1 MKATFRAGDA
11 VVAWAM
17 VVGAC
22 GAPASTAQV
31 RYAAPVDPAK
41 AQITVLYDAF
51 GVSPGMQQ
59 DWGYAALI
67 EYGGKRILFDT
78 GNNGDT
84 LAQNAKAKGVDL
96 SRLDFVVMSHRHGD
110 HVGGLAM
117 LRKLNPNVTI
127 YAPKEGF
134 GVFGADLPS
143 AFYRKDES
151 LPAEQ
156 RYYGG
161 KPPDVMRFGT
171 AWPGA
176 NLELVDQNTE
186 IVPGMHIITLVSDK
200 PGTLELRELSLA
212 INTADGIVIVVGCS
226 HPGVDKI
233 VAAATQINP
242 RIHMLVGGFHLVV
255 AKDDEIDRI
264 VTLLHD
270 TFKVEYVAPGHCT
283 GEPTFTALKKAFADH
298 DLYAG
303 LGTVLMLG
311 ATPRSVATRSGRTR
325 SAAPAAAAAEREL
338 QRRRER
344 LRAARDI
351 ELDARVVLLRD
362 DPQRDVPGRDTD
374 EIETPGVIA
383 GRALH
388 GAARDVGGDDRVLDG
403 RASVAL

>member
-1 MKATFRAGDA
+1 MKATFRAGGA
-11 VVAWAM
+11 VVAVAV

-22 GAPASTAQV
+22 SAAAPTPQV
-31 RYAAPVDPAK
+31 RHVVPVDPAK

-78 GNNGDT
+78 GNNGDI

-96 SRLDFVVMSHRHGD
+96 SGLDFVVMSHRHGD
-110 HVGGLAM
+110 HIGGLAM
-117 LRKLNPNVTI
+117 LRQLNPNVKI

-134 GVFGADLPS
+134 GVFGGDLPS
-143 AFYRKDES
+143 TFYRKDES
-151 LPAEQ
+151 LAAEQ

-176 NLELVDQNTE
+176 NLQLVDKNTE

-212 INTADGIVIVVGCS
+212 INTADGMVIVVGCS
-226 HPGVDKI
+226 HPGVEKI
-233 VAAATQINP
+233 VAAATQINS

-270 TFKVEYVAPGHCT
+270 TMKVEYVAPGHCT
-283 GEPTFTALKKAFADH
+283 GEATFTALKKAFADH
-298 DLYAG
+298 ELYAG

-311 ATPRSVATRSGRTR
+311 ATPRSVVA
-325 SAAPAAAAAEREL
+325 
-338 QRRRER
+338 
-344 LRAARDI
+344 
-351 ELDARVVLLRD
+351 VVR
-362 DPQRDVPGRDTD
+362 
-374 EIETPGVIA
+374 
-383 GRALH
+383 
-388 GAARDVGGDDRVLDG
+388 
-403 RASVAL
+403 